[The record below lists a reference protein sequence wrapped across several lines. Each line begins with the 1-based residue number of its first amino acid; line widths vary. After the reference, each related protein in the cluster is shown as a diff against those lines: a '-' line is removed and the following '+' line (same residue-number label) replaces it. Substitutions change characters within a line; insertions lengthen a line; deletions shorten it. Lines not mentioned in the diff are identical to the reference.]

1 MSILYVQFPDD
12 FSERYEEYRDMLLD
26 IIKEKEPEI
35 TTEKAINEN
44 EKPIIQPVAKDLK
57 SDILIGKLGAFND
70 GTIRYGGE
78 ILDMRNQIKDLC
90 RYFMERPNRLITY
103 DDIKQNII
111 NADKRLD
118 TPNSTIAKYVSEL
131 RKLLKIHF
139 RKDVLPSQNE
149 EGWYFKT

>member
-1 MSILYVQFPDD
+1 MSILYVQFPEN
-12 FSERYEEYRDMLLD
+12 FNERYEEYREMLLD
-26 IIKEKEPEI
+26 IIKEKEPKDTAEK
-35 TTEKAINEN
+35 TADETEN
-44 EKPIIQPVAKDLK
+44 PIIQPVAKDLK

-78 ILDMRNQIKDLC
+78 IIDMRNQIKDLC

-118 TPNSTIAKYVSEL
+118 IPNSTIAKYVSEL
-131 RKLLKIHF
+131 R
-139 RKDVLPSQNE
+139 
-149 EGWYFKT
+149 